1 MSGQIVR
8 QRFISVANPASS
20 LRAGIRNSGKGSD
33 CMEERLKAV
42 FAPYKG
48 EKNELIPVLQD
59 VQEEIG
65 YLPDEAMREVAR
77 FVRVPES
84 KVFGVATFYARFHL
98 KPRGRHIIRLCCG
111 TACHVRGASKV
122 AGKVKDVLQVGVNE
136 TTPDKK
142 YTYEEVACIGACGLA
157 PVMTIDDKTFGK
169 LDPDKT
175 KKIIET
181 FGEAPEGG
189 QA

>member
-1 MSGQIVR
+1 
-8 QRFISVANPASS
+8 
-20 LRAGIRNSGKGSD
+20 
-33 CMEERLKAV
+33 MEEQLKNV
-42 FAPYKG
+42 FASYKG

-59 VQEEIG
+59 VQEKIG
-65 YLPDEAMREVAR
+65 YLPDEAMCAVAR

-98 KPRGRHIIRLCCG
+98 KPRGKYIVRLCCG

-122 AGKVKDVLQVGVNE
+122 ADKVKGLLKISVGE
-136 TTPDKK
+136 TTPDMK

-157 PVMTIDDKTFGK
+157 PVMTIDAKTFGK

-175 KKIIET
+175 KKIIEA
-181 FGEAPEGG
+181 FGETPEGG
-189 QA
+189 QS

>member
-1 MSGQIVR
+1 
-8 QRFISVANPASS
+8 
-20 LRAGIRNSGKGSD
+20 
-33 CMEERLKAV
+33 MEEQLQTV
-42 FAPYKG
+42 FASFKG
-48 EKNELIPVLQD
+48 EKNELIPVLQN
-59 VQEEIG
+59 VQEELG
-65 YLPDEAMREVAR
+65 YLPEEAMKAVAR

-111 TACHVRGASKV
+111 TACHVRGAKKV
-122 AGKVKDVLQVGVNE
+122 ADKVKDVLKVSVGE
-136 TTPDKK
+136 TTADQQ

-175 KKIIET
+175 KGIIES
-181 FGEAPEGG
+181 FGGEPEGG

>member
-1 MSGQIVR
+1 
-8 QRFISVANPASS
+8 
-20 LRAGIRNSGKGSD
+20 
-33 CMEERLKAV
+33 MEEQLKSV
-42 FAPYKG
+42 FASYKG

-98 KPRGRHIIRLCCG
+98 QPRGRHIIRLCCG

-122 AGKVKDVLQVGVNE
+122 AGKVKDILQVSVNE
-136 TTPDKK
+136 TTADKK
-142 YTYEEVACIGACGLA
+142 FTYEEVACIGACGLA

-169 LDPDKT
+169 LDADKT

-181 FGEAPEGG
+181 FGETPEGG